1 MNSYR
6 SIVVKS
12 FDAEADCLV
21 QISSQLFHTFLGF
34 VLRFFFFVLNFFS
47 YLKSLKKYFGCCY
60 GFFSWSFKPVL

>member
-1 MNSYR
+1 MNSYG

-21 QISSQLFHTFLGF
+21 QISFQLFHTFLGF
-34 VLRFFFFVLNFFS
+34 VLNFFFVLNFLS

-60 GFFSWSFKPVL
+60 GFFSWSFKSVL

>member
-34 VLRFFFFVLNFFS
+34 VLSFFFLYLIFS
-47 YLKSLKKYFGCCY
+47 AI
-60 GFFSWSFKPVL
+60 